1 MPGFVAWAVK
11 AGARYAK
18 LARGVLCS
26 LGFLLERSTW
36 VTTASPDA
44 LTYANQPRIKRA
56 RHLDK
61 HLVVQTVD
69 ARSKDDLGTTSAQA
83 AKTLER
89 PGEGLRPKPS
99 RRAREGS
106 IELKLV
112 LNKAIDLS
120 TNQLPN

>member
-1 MPGFVAWAVK
+1 MLPSRAHLDGLGLKPSSDAS
-11 AGARYAK
+11 
-18 LARGVLCS
+18 CS

-36 VTTASPDA
+36 VITTSPDA
-44 LTYANQPRIKRA
+44 LAYANQPRVKRA

-61 HLVVQTVD
+61 HLVVQAVE
-69 ARSKDDLGTTSAQA
+69 ARRKGNLATTSAQA

-99 RRAREGS
+99 RRARAGN

-112 LNKAIDLS
+112 LNKSIDL
-120 TNQLPN
+120 